1 MESNENFESTDFTD
15 FIENGNKFG
24 GGIEFRKGGPIQ
36 LLKYEEGS
44 KNRKFGQILINP
56 EALNILQ
63 AIREP
68 IAIISVVGSFHRGK
82 SWFANVLHGHHDS
95 FNLGPGVEGCTRGI
109 YMWSPPFKLSN
120 EQSDGETIQKR
131 VIILDSEGID
141 DPNQDPN
148 WATKLFILSLAI
160 ASTFIYNINGII
172 GKDDIGKLHLMTDLS
187 KFIQEP
193 KDGDFLPRLVILL
206 RDFMFESSDT
216 PGMQK
221 KIIATHGKVGTN
233 DLDEDFVKEVEST
246 VKAIYSQLPSKYIGS
261 STMKGVS
268 FVKFLQNIVEC
279 MNDSETSN
287 TISIPS
293 EYESITQFVAQVAIK
308 EATEF
313 YEERMNTL
321 KNEGKLPILWEEFE
335 ETHIEYISEI
345 DKLFFEKIIGSP
357 KQIGSFVEQLHEK
370 IFEFKKEF
378 RKINSRELMIY
389 NGNIAKKVW
398 SRYIDN
404 KINSFKNNEEFQAAL
419 ESFELAYDKSMKK
432 SLKANKVITSY
443 KRNQYPAAID
453 HMKQLGIMNKRLAEA
468 MYLREE
474 TDRLRRE
481 AFERTEAIRIETAA
495 FEREREKFR
504 ENFESKI
511 SELQKNIEEQRK
523 CNGEMNKVLEDFQ
536 KI

>member
-24 GGIEFRKGGPIQ
+24 RGIEFR
-36 LLKYEEGS
+36 
-44 KNRKFGQILINP
+44 

-68 IAIISVVGSFHRGK
+68 IYAIISVVGSFRHGK
-82 SWFANVLHGHHDS
+82 SWFVNVLHRRHDG

-160 ASTFIYNINGII
+160 SSTFIYNINGII

-206 RDFMFESSDT
+206 RDFMFETATAICKFFCDFDVYGLSP
-216 PGMQK
+216 PGCK
-221 KIIATHGKVGTN
+221 KKLLQYMEKVGTN
-233 DLDEDFVKEVEST
+233 DLDEDFVKVVEST
-246 VKAIYSQLPSKYIGS
+246 VKAIYSQLPPKYIGS

-287 TISIPS
+287 TLSIPS
-293 EYESITQFVAQVAIK
+293 EYESVTQFVAQVAIK

-321 KNEGKLPILWEEFE
+321 KNEGKLPILWKEFE

-389 NGNIAKKVW
+389 NENIAKKVW

-419 ESFELAYDKSMKK
+419 ESFELAHDKSMKK
-432 SLKANKVITSY
+432 SPEANEVITSY
-443 KRNQYPAAID
+443 KQNQYPAAID

-468 MYLREE
+468 MYLRKE
-474 TDRLRRE
+474 TDRL
-481 AFERTEAIRIETAA
+481 
-495 FEREREKFR
+495 
-504 ENFESKI
+504 
-511 SELQKNIEEQRK
+511 
-523 CNGEMNKVLEDFQ
+523 
-536 KI
+536 

>member
-1 MESNENFESTDFTD
+1 
-15 FIENGNKFG
+15 
-24 GGIEFRKGGPIQ
+24 
-36 LLKYEEGS
+36 
-44 KNRKFGQILINP
+44 
-56 EALNILQ
+56 
-63 AIREP
+63 
-68 IAIISVVGSFHRGK
+68 
-82 SWFANVLHGHHDS
+82 
-95 FNLGPGVEGCTRGI
+95 
-109 YMWSPPFKLSN
+109 
-120 EQSDGETIQKR
+120 
-131 VIILDSEGID
+131 
-141 DPNQDPN
+141 
-148 WATKLFILSLAI
+148 
-160 ASTFIYNINGII
+160 
-172 GKDDIGKLHLMTDLS
+172 
-187 KFIQEP
+187 
-193 KDGDFLPRLVILL
+193 
-206 RDFMFESSDT
+206 
-216 PGMQK
+216 MQK

-389 NGNIAKKVW
+389 NGNIAKK
-398 SRYIDN
+398 
-404 KINSFKNNEEFQAAL
+404 NNEEFQAAL